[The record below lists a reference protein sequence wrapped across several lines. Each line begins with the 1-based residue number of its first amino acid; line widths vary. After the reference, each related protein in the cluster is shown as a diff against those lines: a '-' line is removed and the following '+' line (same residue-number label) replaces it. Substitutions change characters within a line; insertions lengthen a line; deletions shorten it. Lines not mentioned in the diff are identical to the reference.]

1 MKYVA
6 RQREGNVF
14 MQPTAQQIEQQI
26 EQKITN
32 AQTLKDLLECLET
45 IERKIWR
52 NRHFK
57 KPYYL

>member
-14 MQPTAQQIEQQI
+14 MQPTAQQI